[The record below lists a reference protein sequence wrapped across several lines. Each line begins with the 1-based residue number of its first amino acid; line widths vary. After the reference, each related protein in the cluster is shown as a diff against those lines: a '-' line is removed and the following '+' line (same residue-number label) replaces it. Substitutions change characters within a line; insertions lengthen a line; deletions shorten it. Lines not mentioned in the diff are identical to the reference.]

1 MSEQKKRVVKRKGKR
16 KFVIRTKSTTK
27 LSDVEKY
34 KKSLDD
40 DSRKA
45 MEIAERL
52 LETSF
57 DIEKSIGYKNW
68 LQDNKK

>member
-16 KFVIRTKSTTK
+16 KFVIRTKSSTK

-57 DIEKSIGYKNW
+57 DIEKSIGYKKW

>member
-16 KFVIRTKSTTK
+16 KFVIRTKSSTN

-45 MEIAERL
+45 MKIAERL

-57 DIEKSIGYKNW
+57 DIEKSIGYKKW

>member
-57 DIEKSIGYKNW
+57 DIEKSIGYKKW